1 MLTRIIDVRAIA
13 NAVRRARE
21 ISKSRIILVVK
32 ANAYG
37 VGYEAVQEIRNLVD
51 GFAVAR
57 AVEGVRMRKLG
68 FNESILILSYDDS
81 QRRLALDYGLT
92 PSVSNVEQL
101 ITLDECRADKC
112 HIAVDTGMSRHGIKG
127 LDTLAQM
134 LDSAKTVQIS
144 GLFTH
149 IFNNGTAN
157 VLRQAKI
164 FDDYREY
171 LFRAKKSDFLSH
183 VSASGALET
192 LSGRYDAVRLGIGAY
207 KDANYIVSNIIGLK
221 KVLKG
226 ESVGY
231 DGAFI
236 AGQDMTVAI
245 VEGGYADGIPRR
257 FSGHKILIN
266 SDFCRVI
273 GNVCMDVIMV
283 DVSDIKCKIGDRA
296 VFLDNEL
303 ITLQDLSASTGRI
316 EYETL
321 TAFQGRL
328 NRVIFK

>member
-13 NAVRRARE
+13 KAVRRARE
-21 ISKSRIILVVK
+21 LSKSRIILVVK

-37 VGYEAVQEIRNLVD
+37 VGFEAVQEVKPLVD

-57 AVEGVRMRKLG
+57 AIEGVRMRRLG
-68 FNESILILSYDDS
+68 FSEDILVLSYDDS
-81 QRRLALDYGLT
+81 QLGLT
-92 PSVSNVEQL
+92 LDNGLIPSVSYINQLSHLEKSRAEQ
-101 ITLDECRADKC
+101 C

-127 LDTLAQM
+127 LDTLLQM
-134 LDSAKTVQIS
+134 VDIAKTVQIS

-149 IFNNGTAN
+149 VFNNGMAN
-157 VLRQAKI
+157 VLRQAEI
-164 FDDYREY
+164 FDTYQYR
-171 LFRAKKSDFLSH
+171 LGSLISNSFVSH
-183 VSASGALET
+183 VSATGAMET

-207 KDANYIVSNIIGLK
+207 RDANYIVSNVIGLK

-236 AGQDMTVAI
+236 ADNDMTVAI

-266 SDFCRVI
+266 GDFCRVI
-273 GNVCMDVIMV
+273 GNICMDITIV
-283 DVSDIKCKIGDRA
+283 DVTKTQCKIGDRA
-296 VFLDNEL
+296 VFLDNDL
-303 ITLQDLSASTGRI
+303 ITLQDLSANTGRI

-321 TAFQGRL
+321 TSFQGRI

>member
-1 MLTRIIDVRAIA
+1 MLTRIIDIRAIA
-13 NAVRRARE
+13 KAVRKARE

-37 VGYEAVQEIRNLVD
+37 VGFEAVQEVKSLVD

-57 AVEGVRMRKLG
+57 AIEGARMRRLG
-68 FNESILILSYDDS
+68 FSEDILVLSYDDT
-81 QRRLALDYGLT
+81 QLGLT
-92 PSVSNVEQL
+92 LDNGLIPSVSYFGQL
-101 ITLDECRADKC
+101 SLLEECRAEQC

-127 LDTLAQM
+127 LESLSEM
-134 LDSAKTVQIS
+134 VNIAKTVQIS

-149 IFNNGTAN
+149 IFNNGLVN
-157 VLRQAKI
+157 VRHQAGI
-164 FDDYREY
+164 FDLYRDN
-171 LFRAKKSDFLSH
+171 LNSLINNSFISH
-183 VSASGALET
+183 VSATGAMET

-207 KDANYIVSNIIGLK
+207 RDANYIISNVIGLK
-221 KVLKG
+221 RVIKG

-236 AGQDMTVAI
+236 ASKDMTVAI

-257 FSGHKILIN
+257 FSRHKILIN

-283 DVSDIKCKIGDRA
+283 DVSDTRCKIGDRA
-296 VFLDNEL
+296 VFLDNDL
-303 ITLQDLSASTGRI
+303 ITLQDLSADTGRI

-321 TAFQGRL
+321 TAFQGRI

>member
-1 MLTRIIDVRAIA
+1 M
-13 NAVRRARE
+13 
-21 ISKSRIILVVK
+21 KS
-32 ANAYG
+32 
-37 VGYEAVQEIRNLVD
+37 LVD

-57 AVEGVRMRKLG
+57 AIEGARMRQLG
-68 FNESILILSYDDS
+68 FSEDILVLSYDDT
-81 QRRLALDYGLT
+81 QLALTLDNGLT
-92 PSVSNVEQL
+92 PSVSYTRQL
-101 ITLDECRADKC
+101 LLLEECRAEQC

-127 LDTLAQM
+127 LESLSEM
-134 LDSAKTVQIS
+134 VNIAKIVQIS

-149 IFNNGTAN
+149 IFNNGKAN
-157 VLRQAKI
+157 VLRQAET
-164 FDDYREY
+164 FDIYRER
-171 LFRAKKSDFLSH
+171 LIGLISNNFVSH
-183 VSASGALET
+183 VSATGAIET

-207 KDANYIVSNIIGLK
+207 RDANYIVSNVIGLK

-226 ESVGY
+226 ESIGY

-236 AGQDMTVAI
+236 ASKDMTVAI

-283 DVSDIKCKIGDRA
+283 DVSDTRCKIGDRA
-296 VFLDNEL
+296 VFLDNDL
-303 ITLQDLSASTGRI
+303 ITLQDLSADTGRI

-321 TAFQGRL
+321 TAFQGRI

>member
-13 NAVRRARE
+13 KAVRKARE

-37 VGYEAVQEIRNLVD
+37 VGFEAVQEMKSLVD

-57 AVEGVRMRKLG
+57 AIEGARMRRLG
-68 FNESILILSYDDS
+68 FSEDILVLSYDDT
-81 QRRLALDYGLT
+81 QLGLT
-92 PSVSNVEQL
+92 LDNGLIPSVSYSQQLSLLEECGAEQ
-101 ITLDECRADKC
+101 C

-127 LDTLAQM
+127 LESLSEMVDK
-134 LDSAKTVQIS
+134 AKTVQIS

-149 IFNNGTAN
+149 IFNNGLAN
-157 VLRQAKI
+157 VHHQAGI
-164 FDDYREY
+164 FDSYRDS
-171 LFRAKKSDFLSH
+171 LKSLINNSFVSH
-183 VSASGALET
+183 VSATGAMEM

-207 KDANYIVSNIIGLK
+207 RDANYIVSNVIGLK
-221 KVLKG
+221 RVLKG

-236 AGQDMTVAI
+236 ASKDMTVAI

-273 GNVCMDVIMV
+273 GNVCMDVVMV
-283 DVSDIKCKIGDRA
+283 DVTDTQCKIGDRA
-296 VFLDNEL
+296 VFLDNDL
-303 ITLQDLSASTGRI
+303 ITLQDLSADTGRI

-321 TAFQGRL
+321 TAFQGRI

>member
-1 MLTRIIDVRAIA
+1 MLTRIIDIRAIA
-13 NAVRRARE
+13 KAVRKARE

-37 VGYEAVQEIRNLVD
+37 VGFEAVQELKYLVD

-57 AVEGVRMRKLG
+57 AIEGARMRRLG
-68 FNESILILSYDDS
+68 FSEDILVLSYDDT
-81 QRRLALDYGLT
+81 QLALTLDNGLT
-92 PSVSNVEQL
+92 PSVSYTRQL
-101 ITLDECRADKC
+101 LLLEECRAERC

-127 LDTLAQM
+127 LNTLSEM
-134 LDSAKTVQIS
+134 VNIAKTVQIS

-149 IFNNGTAN
+149 IFNNGKAN
-157 VLRQAKI
+157 VLRQAET
-164 FDDYREY
+164 FDIYRER
-171 LFRAKKSDFLSH
+171 LIGLISNNFVSH
-183 VSASGALET
+183 VSATGAIET

-207 KDANYIVSNIIGLK
+207 RDANYIVSNVIGLK

-226 ESVGY
+226 ESIGY

-236 AGQDMTVAI
+236 ASKDMTVAI

-283 DVSDIKCKIGDRA
+283 DVSDTRCKIGDRA
-296 VFLDNEL
+296 VFLDNDL
-303 ITLQDLSASTGRI
+303 ITLQDLSADTGRI

-321 TAFQGRL
+321 TAFQGRI

>member
-37 VGYEAVQEIRNLVD
+37 VGYETVQEISNLVD

-68 FNESILILSYDDS
+68 FSESILILSYDDS

-92 PSVSNVEQL
+92 PSISNIDQL

-157 VLRQAKI
+157 VLRQAEI

-171 LFRAKKSDFLSH
+171 LFSAKKSDFLSH

-207 KDANYIVSNIIGLK
+207 RDANYIVSNIIGLK

-236 AGQDMTVAI
+236 AGQDMTIAI

-321 TAFQGRL
+321 TAFQGRI

>member
-13 NAVRRARE
+13 KAVRKARE
-21 ISKSRIILVVK
+21 TSKSRIILVVK

-37 VGYEAVQEIRNLVD
+37 VGFEAVQEVKSLVD

-57 AVEGVRMRKLG
+57 AIEGARMRQLG
-68 FNESILILSYDDS
+68 FSEDILVLSYDDT
-81 QRRLALDYGLT
+81 QLGLT
-92 PSVSNVEQL
+92 LDNGLIPSVSSVEQL
-101 ITLDECRADKC
+101 SHLAECRAERC

-127 LDTLAQM
+127 LNTLSEM
-134 LDSAKTVQIS
+134 VNIAKTVQIS

-149 IFNNGTAN
+149 IFNNGKAN
-157 VLRQAKI
+157 VLRQAET
-164 FDDYREY
+164 FDIYRER
-171 LFRAKKSDFLSH
+171 LIGLISNNFVSH
-183 VSASGALET
+183 VSATGAIET

-207 KDANYIVSNIIGLK
+207 RDANYIVSNVIGLK

-226 ESVGY
+226 ESIGY

-236 AGQDMTVAI
+236 ASKDMTVAI

-283 DVSDIKCKIGDRA
+283 DVSDTRCKIGDRA
-296 VFLDNEL
+296 VFLDNDL
-303 ITLQDLSASTGRI
+303 ITLQDLSADTGRI

-321 TAFQGRL
+321 TAFQGRI

>member
-13 NAVRRARE
+13 KAVRRARE
-21 ISKSRIILVVK
+21 LSKSRIILVVK

-37 VGYEAVQEIRNLVD
+37 VGFEAVQEVKTLVD

-57 AVEGVRMRKLG
+57 AIEGVRMRRLG
-68 FNESILILSYDDS
+68 FSEDILVLSYDDS
-81 QRRLALDYGLT
+81 QLGLT
-92 PSVSNVEQL
+92 LDNGLIPSVSYINQLSHLEKSRAEQ
-101 ITLDECRADKC
+101 C

-127 LDTLAQM
+127 LDTLLQM
-134 LDSAKTVQIS
+134 VDIAKTVQIS

-149 IFNNGTAN
+149 VFNNGMAN
-157 VLRQAKI
+157 VLRQAEI
-164 FDDYREY
+164 FDTYQYR
-171 LFRAKKSDFLSH
+171 LGSLIGNSFVSH
-183 VSASGALET
+183 VSATGAMET

-207 KDANYIVSNIIGLK
+207 RDANYIVSNVIGLK

-236 AGQDMTVAI
+236 ADNDMTVAI

-266 SDFCRVI
+266 GDFCRVI
-273 GNVCMDVIMV
+273 GNICMDVTIV
-283 DVSDIKCKIGDRA
+283 DVTGTQCKIGDRA
-296 VFLDNEL
+296 VFLDNDL
-303 ITLQDLSASTGRI
+303 ITLQDLSADTGRI

-321 TAFQGRL
+321 TSFQGRI

>member
-13 NAVRRARE
+13 KAVRRARE
-21 ISKSRIILVVK
+21 ISKSSIILVVK

-37 VGYEAVQEIRNLVD
+37 VGFEAVQEVKPLVD

-57 AVEGVRMRKLG
+57 AIEGVRMRRLG
-68 FNESILILSYDDS
+68 FGEDILVLSYDDT
-81 QRRLALDYGLT
+81 QLGLTLDYGLI
-92 PSVSNVEQL
+92 PSVSYTQQL
-101 ITLDECRADKC
+101 SHLEECGATQC

-127 LDTLAQM
+127 LDTLSQM
-134 LDSAKTVQIS
+134 VNIAKTVQIS

-149 IFNNGTAN
+149 IFNNGMAN
-157 VLRQAKI
+157 ALRQAEI
-164 FDDYREY
+164 FDTYRDS
-171 LFRAKKSDFLSH
+171 LNSLINNSFVSH
-183 VSASGALET
+183 VSATGAMEA

-207 KDANYIVSNIIGLK
+207 RDANYIVSNVIGLK

-231 DGAFI
+231 DGTFI
-236 AGQDMTVAI
+236 ADGDMTVAI

-257 FSGHKILIN
+257 FSGHKIVIN

-273 GNVCMDVIMV
+273 GNICMDVTIV
-283 DVSDIKCKIGDRA
+283 DVTGTQCKIGDRA
-296 VFLDNEL
+296 IFLDNDL
-303 ITLQDLSASTGRI
+303 ITLQDLSANTGRI

-321 TAFQGRL
+321 TAFQGRI

>member
-1 MLTRIIDVRAIA
+1 MLTRIIDVKAIA
-13 NAVRRARE
+13 KAVRRARE

-37 VGYEAVQEIRNLVD
+37 VGYEAVQELKALVD

-68 FNESILILSYDDS
+68 FNEDILILSYDDS
-81 QRRLALDYGLT
+81 QCRLALDYDLT
-92 PSVSNVEQL
+92 PSISNIDHL

-127 LDTLAQM
+127 LDTMTQM

-157 VLRQAKI
+157 VLHQAEI

-171 LFRAKKSDFLSH
+171 LFRAKRSGFLSH

-207 KDANYIVSNIIGLK
+207 RDANYIVSNIIGLK

-226 ESVGY
+226 ESIGY

-321 TAFQGRL
+321 TAFQGRI

>member
-1 MLTRIIDVRAIA
+1 MLTRIIDIRAIA
-13 NAVRRARE
+13 KAVRKARE

-37 VGYEAVQEIRNLVD
+37 VGFEAVQEVKSLVD

-57 AVEGVRMRKLG
+57 AIEGARMRRLG
-68 FNESILILSYDDS
+68 FSEDILVLSYDDT
-81 QRRLALDYGLT
+81 QLGLT
-92 PSVSNVEQL
+92 LDNGLIPSVSSVEQL
-101 ITLDECRADKC
+101 SHLAECRAERC

-127 LDTLAQM
+127 LNTLFEM
-134 LDSAKTVQIS
+134 VNIAKIVQIS

-149 IFNNGTAN
+149 IFNNGKAN
-157 VLRQAKI
+157 VLRQAET
-164 FDDYREY
+164 FDIYRER
-171 LFRAKKSDFLSH
+171 LIGLISNNFVSH
-183 VSASGALET
+183 VSATGAIET

-207 KDANYIVSNIIGLK
+207 RDANYIVSNVIGLK

-226 ESVGY
+226 ESIGY

-236 AGQDMTVAI
+236 ASKDMTVAI

-283 DVSDIKCKIGDRA
+283 DVSDTRCKIGDRA
-296 VFLDNEL
+296 VFLDNDL
-303 ITLQDLSASTGRI
+303 ITLQDLSADTGRI

-321 TAFQGRL
+321 TAFQGRI
-328 NRVIFK
+328 NRVIFI

>member
-1 MLTRIIDVRAIA
+1 MLTRIIDIRAIA
-13 NAVRRARE
+13 KAVRKARE
-21 ISKSRIILVVK
+21 ISKSKIILVVK

-37 VGYEAVQEIRNLVD
+37 VGFEAVQELKYLVD

-57 AVEGVRMRKLG
+57 AIEGARMRRLG
-68 FNESILILSYDDS
+68 FSEDILVLSYDDT
-81 QRRLALDYGLT
+81 QLGLT
-92 PSVSNVEQL
+92 LDNGLIPSVSSVEQL
-101 ITLDECRADKC
+101 SHLAECRAERC

-127 LDTLAQM
+127 LNTLSEM
-134 LDSAKTVQIS
+134 VNIAKTVQIS

-149 IFNNGTAN
+149 IFNNGKAN
-157 VLRQAKI
+157 VLRQAET
-164 FDDYREY
+164 FDIYRER
-171 LFRAKKSDFLSH
+171 LIGLISNNFVSH
-183 VSASGALET
+183 VSATGAIET

-207 KDANYIVSNIIGLK
+207 RDANYIVSNVIGLK

-226 ESVGY
+226 ESIGY

-236 AGQDMTVAI
+236 ASKDMTVAI

-283 DVSDIKCKIGDRA
+283 DVSDTRCKIGDRA
-296 VFLDNEL
+296 VFLDNDL
-303 ITLQDLSASTGRI
+303 ITLQDLSADTGRI

-321 TAFQGRL
+321 TAFQGRI

>member
-13 NAVRRARE
+13 KAVRKARE
-21 ISKSRIILVVK
+21 TSKSRIILVVK

-37 VGYEAVQEIRNLVD
+37 VGFEAVQEVKSLVD

-57 AVEGVRMRKLG
+57 AIEGARMRQLG
-68 FNESILILSYDDS
+68 FSEDILVLSYDDT
-81 QRRLALDYGLT
+81 QLGLT
-92 PSVSNVEQL
+92 LDNGLIPSVSSVEQL
-101 ITLDECRADKC
+101 SHLAECRAERC

-127 LDTLAQM
+127 LNTLSEM
-134 LDSAKTVQIS
+134 VNIAKTVQIS

-149 IFNNGTAN
+149 IFNNGKAN
-157 VLRQAKI
+157 VLRQAET
-164 FDDYREY
+164 FDIYRER
-171 LFRAKKSDFLSH
+171 LIGLISNNFVSH
-183 VSASGALET
+183 VSATGAIET

-207 KDANYIVSNIIGLK
+207 RDANYIVSNVIGLK

-226 ESVGY
+226 ESIGY

-236 AGQDMTVAI
+236 ASKDMTVAI

-257 FSGHKILIN
+257 FSGHKILIH

-283 DVSDIKCKIGDRA
+283 DVSDTRCKIGDRA
-296 VFLDNEL
+296 VFLDNDL
-303 ITLQDLSASTGRI
+303 ITLQDLSADTGRI

-321 TAFQGRL
+321 TAFQGRI

>member
-13 NAVRRARE
+13 KAIRHARE
-21 ISKSRIILVVK
+21 ISKSNVILVVK

-37 VGYEAVQEIRNLVD
+37 VGLEAVQEVKNLVD

-57 AVEGVRMRKLG
+57 AIEGVRMRKLG
-68 FNESILILSYDDS
+68 FNEDILILSYDDS
-81 QRRLALDYGLT
+81 QRALALDYGLT
-92 PSVSNVEQL
+92 PSVNNIDQIVK
-101 ITLDECRADKC
+101 LDECRADKC

-127 LDTLAQM
+127 LDTLTQM

-149 IFNNGTAN
+149 IFNNGKAN
-157 VLRQAKI
+157 VLRQAEI
-164 FDDYREY
+164 FDKYRQY
-171 LFRAKKSDFLSH
+171 LFSTKKCDFLSH

-207 KDANYIVSNIIGLK
+207 RDANYIVSNIIGLK

-226 ESVGY
+226 ESIGY
-231 DGAFI
+231 DGAFV
-236 AGQDMTVAI
+236 ATHNMTVAI

-283 DVSDIKCKIGDRA
+283 DATDIKCKIGDRA
-296 VFLDNEL
+296 IFLDNEL
-303 ITLQDLSASTGRI
+303 ITLQDLSANTGRI

-321 TAFQGRL
+321 TAFKGRI
-328 NRVIFK
+328 NRVIFI

>member
-37 VGYEAVQEIRNLVD
+37 VGYEAVQEIKTLVD

-57 AVEGVRMRKLG
+57 SVEGIRMRKLG
-68 FNESILILSYDDS
+68 FNEDILILSYDDS
-81 QRRLALDYGLT
+81 QCRLALDYDLT

-101 ITLDECRADKC
+101 RKLDECRAKKC
-112 HIAVDTGMSRHGIKG
+112 HVAVDTGMSRHGIKG

-134 LDSAKTVQIS
+134 RDSAKTVQIS

-157 VLRQAKI
+157 VLHQADI

-171 LFRAKKSDFLSH
+171 LFSAKKSDFLSH

-283 DVSDIKCKIGDRA
+283 DVTDIKCKIGDRA

>member
-1 MLTRIIDVRAIA
+1 MLTRIIDVKAIA
-13 NAVRRARE
+13 KAVRRARE
-21 ISKSRIILVVK
+21 ISKARIILVVK

-37 VGYEAVQEIRNLVD
+37 VGYEAVQEIKTLVD

-68 FNESILILSYDDS
+68 FNEEILILSYDDS
-81 QRRLALDYGLT
+81 QRRLALDYDLT

-101 ITLDECRADKC
+101 IKLDECRTKKC

-127 LDTLAQM
+127 LDTLTQM
-134 LDSAKTVQIS
+134 LNSAKNVQIS

-149 IFNNGTAN
+149 IFNNGTTN
-157 VLRQAKI
+157 VLRQAEL
-164 FDDYREY
+164 FDAYREC
-171 LFRAKKSDFLSH
+171 LNSVNKGKFISH
-183 VSASGALET
+183 VSASGALEI
-192 LSGRYDAVRLGIGAY
+192 LSDRYDAVRLGIGAY
-207 KDANYIVSNIIGLK
+207 RDANYIVSNIIGLK

-226 ESVGY
+226 ESIGY

-273 GNVCMDVIMV
+273 GNVCMDVVMV
-283 DVSDIKCKIGDRA
+283 DVTDIKCKIGDRA

-303 ITLQDLSASTGRI
+303 ITLQDLSANTGRI

-321 TAFQGRL
+321 TAFQGRI

>member
-13 NAVRRARE
+13 KAVRRARE

-37 VGYEAVQEIRNLVD
+37 VGFEAVQEVKSLVD

-57 AVEGVRMRKLG
+57 AIEGARMRRLG
-68 FNESILILSYDDS
+68 FSEDILVLSYDDT
-81 QRRLALDYGLT
+81 QLKLTLDNGLI
-92 PSVSNVEQL
+92 PSVSYTQQL
-101 ITLDECRADKC
+101 SLLEECGAERC

-127 LDTLAQM
+127 LDSLSRMVDT
-134 LDSAKTVQIS
+134 AKTVQIS

-149 IFNNGTAN
+149 IFNNNMAN
-157 VLRQAKI
+157 IHHQAKI
-164 FDDYREY
+164 FDIYRDS
-171 LFRAKKSDFLSH
+171 LKSSINNSFVSH
-183 VSASGALET
+183 VSATGAIET

-207 KDANYIVSNIIGLK
+207 RDANYIVSNVIGLK
-221 KVLKG
+221 RVLKG
-226 ESVGY
+226 ESIGY

-236 AGQDMTVAI
+236 ASKDMTVAI

-273 GNVCMDVIMV
+273 GNICMDVIMV
-283 DVSDIKCKIGDRA
+283 DVTDTRCKIGDRA
-296 VFLDNEL
+296 VFLDNDL
-303 ITLQDLSASTGRI
+303 ITLQDLSADTGRI

-321 TAFQGRL
+321 TAFQGRI

>member
-1 MLTRIIDVRAIA
+1 MLTRIIDIRAIA
-13 NAVRRARE
+13 KAVRKARE

-37 VGYEAVQEIRNLVD
+37 VGFEAVQEVKSLVD

-57 AVEGVRMRKLG
+57 AIEGARMRRLG
-68 FNESILILSYDDS
+68 FSEDILVLSYDDT
-81 QRRLALDYGLT
+81 QLGLT
-92 PSVSNVEQL
+92 LDNGLIPSVSSVEQL
-101 ITLDECRADKC
+101 SHLAECGAERC

-127 LDTLAQM
+127 LNTLSEM
-134 LDSAKTVQIS
+134 VNIAKIVQIS

-149 IFNNGTAN
+149 IFNNGKAN
-157 VLRQAKI
+157 VLRQAET
-164 FDDYREY
+164 FDIYRER
-171 LFRAKKSDFLSH
+171 LIGLISNNFVSH
-183 VSASGALET
+183 VSATGAIET

-207 KDANYIVSNIIGLK
+207 RDANYIVSNVIGLK

-226 ESVGY
+226 ESIGY

-236 AGQDMTVAI
+236 ASKDMTVAI

-283 DVSDIKCKIGDRA
+283 DVSDTRCKIGDRA
-296 VFLDNEL
+296 VFLDNDL
-303 ITLQDLSASTGRI
+303 ITLQDLSADTGRI

-321 TAFQGRL
+321 TAFQGRI

>member
-37 VGYEAVQEIRNLVD
+37 VGYETVQEIRNLVD

-92 PSVSNVEQL
+92 PSISNIDQL

-127 LDTLAQM
+127 LDTLEQM
-134 LDSAKTVQIS
+134 LDTVKTVQIS

-157 VLRQAKI
+157 VLRQAEK

-171 LFRAKKSDFLSH
+171 LFSAKKSNFLSH

-226 ESVGY
+226 ESIGY

-296 VFLDNEL
+296 VLLDNEL

-321 TAFQGRL
+321 TAFQGRI

>member
-1 MLTRIIDVRAIA
+1 MLTRIIDVKAIA
-13 NAVRRARE
+13 KAVRRARE

-37 VGYEAVQEIRNLVD
+37 VGYEAVQELKALVD

-68 FNESILILSYDDS
+68 FNEDILILSYDDS
-81 QRRLALDYGLT
+81 QCRLALDYDLT

-101 ITLDECRADKC
+101 RKLDECRANKC

-127 LDTLAQM
+127 LDTMTQM

-157 VLRQAKI
+157 VLHQAEI
-164 FDDYREY
+164 FDNYREY
-171 LFRAKKSDFLSH
+171 LFSAKKSDFISH

-236 AGQDMTVAI
+236 AGQDMTIAI

-303 ITLQDLSASTGRI
+303 ITLQDLSAKTGRI

-321 TAFQGRL
+321 TAFQGRI

>member
-37 VGYEAVQEIRNLVD
+37 VGYETVQEIRNLVD

-92 PSVSNVEQL
+92 PSISNIDQL

-127 LDTLAQM
+127 LDTLEQM
-134 LDSAKTVQIS
+134 LDSVKTVQIS

-157 VLRQAKI
+157 VLRQAEK

-171 LFRAKKSDFLSH
+171 LFSAKKSNFVSH

-226 ESVGY
+226 ESIGY

-296 VFLDNEL
+296 VLLDNEL

-321 TAFQGRL
+321 TAFQGRI
-328 NRVIFK
+328 NRLIFK

>member
-37 VGYEAVQEIRNLVD
+37 VGYETVQEIRNLVD

-92 PSVSNVEQL
+92 PSISNIDQL

-127 LDTLAQM
+127 LDTLEQM
-134 LDSAKTVQIS
+134 LDSVKTVQIS

-171 LFRAKKSDFLSH
+171 LFSAKKSNFLSH

-226 ESVGY
+226 ESIGY

-321 TAFQGRL
+321 TAFQGRI

>member
-37 VGYEAVQEIRNLVD
+37 VGYETVQEIRNLVD

-92 PSVSNVEQL
+92 PSISNIDQL

-127 LDTLAQM
+127 LDALEQM

-171 LFRAKKSDFLSH
+171 LFSAKKSNFLSH

-226 ESVGY
+226 ESIGY

-283 DVSDIKCKIGDRA
+283 DVSDIKCKIGDRV

-321 TAFQGRL
+321 TAFQGRI

>member
-13 NAVRRARE
+13 KAVRRARE

-37 VGYEAVQEIRNLVD
+37 VGFEAVQEVKSLVD

-57 AVEGVRMRKLG
+57 AIEGARMRRLG
-68 FNESILILSYDDS
+68 FSEDILVLSYDDT
-81 QRRLALDYGLT
+81 QLKLTLDNGLI
-92 PSVSNVEQL
+92 PSVSYTQQL
-101 ITLDECRADKC
+101 SLLEECGAERC

-127 LDTLAQM
+127 LDSLSRMVNT
-134 LDSAKTVQIS
+134 AKTVQIS

-149 IFNNGTAN
+149 IFNNNMAN
-157 VLRQAKI
+157 IHHQAKI
-164 FDDYREY
+164 FDIYRDS
-171 LFRAKKSDFLSH
+171 LKSSINNSFVSH
-183 VSASGALET
+183 VSATGAIET

-207 KDANYIVSNIIGLK
+207 RDVNYIVSNVIGLK
-221 KVLKG
+221 RVLKG
-226 ESVGY
+226 ESIGY

-236 AGQDMTVAI
+236 ASKDMTVAI

-273 GNVCMDVIMV
+273 GNICMDVIMV
-283 DVSDIKCKIGDRA
+283 DVTDTRCKIGDRA
-296 VFLDNEL
+296 VFLDNDL
-303 ITLQDLSASTGRI
+303 ITLQDLSADTGRI

-321 TAFQGRL
+321 TAFQGRI

>member
-1 MLTRIIDVRAIA
+1 MLTRIIDIRAIA
-13 NAVRRARE
+13 KAVRKARE

-37 VGYEAVQEIRNLVD
+37 VGFEAVQELKYLVD

-57 AVEGVRMRKLG
+57 AIEGARMRRLG
-68 FNESILILSYDDS
+68 FSEDILVLSYDDT
-81 QRRLALDYGLT
+81 QLGLT
-92 PSVSNVEQL
+92 LDNGLIPSVSSVEQL
-101 ITLDECRADKC
+101 SHLAECRAERC

-127 LDTLAQM
+127 LNTLSEM
-134 LDSAKTVQIS
+134 VNIAKIVQIS

-149 IFNNGTAN
+149 IFNNGKAN
-157 VLRQAKI
+157 VLRQAET
-164 FDDYREY
+164 FDIYRER
-171 LFRAKKSDFLSH
+171 LIGLISNNFVSH
-183 VSASGALET
+183 VSATGAIET

-207 KDANYIVSNIIGLK
+207 RDANYIVSNVIGLK

-226 ESVGY
+226 ESIGY

-236 AGQDMTVAI
+236 ASKDMTVAI

-283 DVSDIKCKIGDRA
+283 DVSDTRCKIGDRA
-296 VFLDNEL
+296 VFLDNDL
-303 ITLQDLSASTGRI
+303 ITLQDLSADTGRI

-321 TAFQGRL
+321 TAFQGRI

>member
-13 NAVRRARE
+13 KAVRKARE

-37 VGYEAVQEIRNLVD
+37 VGFEAVQEVKSLVD

-57 AVEGVRMRKLG
+57 AIEGARMRQLR
-68 FNESILILSYDDS
+68 FSEDILVLSYDDT
-81 QRRLALDYGLT
+81 QLKLTLDNGLI
-92 PSVSNVEQL
+92 PSVSYTQQL
-101 ITLDECRADKC
+101 SLLEDCGAERC

-127 LDTLAQM
+127 LDSLSQM
-134 LDSAKTVQIS
+134 VNTAKTVQIS

-149 IFNNGTAN
+149 IFNNSMAN
-157 VLRQAKI
+157 IHHQAEI
-164 FDDYREY
+164 FDLYRDS
-171 LFRAKKSDFLSH
+171 LKSSIKNSFLTH
-183 VSASGALET
+183 VSATGAMEI

-207 KDANYIVSNIIGLK
+207 RDANYIVSNVIGLK
-221 KVLKG
+221 RVLKG
-226 ESVGY
+226 ESIGY

-236 AGQDMTVAI
+236 ASKDMTVAI

-273 GNVCMDVIMV
+273 GNICMDVTII
-283 DVSDIKCKIGDRA
+283 DVTDTRCKIGDRA
-296 VFLDNEL
+296 VFLDNDL
-303 ITLQDLSASTGRI
+303 ITLQDLSADTGRI

-321 TAFQGRL
+321 TAFQGRI